1 MEHQVVV
8 QVGAQGLPNVES
20 VNVGVLHHPHSGL
33 PAGLAPDLPAL
44 VDAAQHHQVTQQVT
58 VQHEHE
64 HVPIDSIVGMDSS
77 TFLLQPPLFNV
88 DLSINLQS
96 FVHLHALNSCYVLL

>member
-1 MEHQVVV
+1 MEH
-8 QVGAQGLPNVES
+8 QGLPNVET
-20 VNVGVLHHPHSGL
+20 VNVSVLHHPHSGL

-77 TFLLQPPLFNV
+77 TFFVIEFNSQPPLVNV
-88 DLSINLQS
+88 DLSIYLQS
-96 FVHLHALNSCYVLL
+96 F